1 MAHDYEKRRAGA
13 VLASP
18 LPTAA
23 NIEKLGAYYSALGVA
38 IVAST
43 QETRLDQEKFE
54 QGMTTQQ
61 YIDQI
66 KVNKDPFV
74 AIYDAVQVPADALS
88 LFNELS
94 EPLKLAVFTADWCG
108 DAMSTTPVIL
118 KLADSTP
125 NISLQVFNRDDELEL
140 SNSLL
145 PEHRAGT
152 VPLFVVMDQE
162 MQQMVRFIETAN
174 TLVPDIDAM
183 DAAINEETAGLDEAE
198 QRRAKRG
205 RRTSY
210 RVERAQ
216 AWGEVI
222 LKEFGGLVAD
232 ALAAGQG
239 DLPLEGGTKW
249 PPED

>member
-1 MAHDYEKRRAGA
+1 M
-13 VLASP
+13 
-18 LPTAA
+18 T
-23 NIEKLGAYYSALGVA
+23 SAQGIQL
-38 IVAST
+38 T
-43 QETRLDQEKFE
+43 QEKFD

-66 KVNKDPFV
+66 KVNKEPFV
-74 AIYDAVQVPADALS
+74 KIYETVQVPAGPLS
-88 LFNELS
+88 LFNGLS

-152 VPLFVVMDQE
+152 VPIFVVLDQE
-162 MQQMVRFIETAN
+162 MNQVVRFIETAGA
-174 TLVPDIDAM
+174 LVPQIDAM
-183 DAAINEETAGLDEAE
+183 DAAIDSETAGLSEAE
-198 QRRAKRG
+198 QRQAKRG
-205 RRTSY
+205 RRTSF

-222 LKEFGGLVAD
+222 LEEFSGLVAD
-232 ALAAGQG
+232 ALARSPQER
-239 DLPLEGGTKW
+239 PLEGGTKW

>member
-1 MAHDYEKRRAGA
+1 MA
-13 VLASP
+13 
-18 LPTAA
+18 
-23 NIEKLGAYYSALGVA
+23 SA
-38 IVAST
+38 
-43 QETRLDQEKFE
+43 QESQLDKAKFN
-54 QGMTTQQ
+54 QGMTTLQ

-74 AIYDAVQVPADALS
+74 RIYETVKIPDDS
-88 LFNELS
+88 LNMFNGLS
-94 EPLKLAVFTADWCG
+94 EPLNLAVFTADWCG

-125 NISLQVFNRDDELEL
+125 NIFLQIFNRDDELEL
-140 SNSLL
+140 SNSLI

-152 VPLFVVMDQE
+152 VPIFVVMDKD

-174 TLVPDIDAM
+174 TLVPEIDAM
-183 DAAINEETAGLDEAE
+183 DAAIDQEVAGMDEAE
-198 QRRAKRG
+198 ARRVKRG

-216 AWGEVI
+216 EWGEVI
-222 LKEFGGLVAD
+222 LKEFGGLVSG
-232 ALAAGQG
+232 ALDGGQ
-239 DLPLEGGTKW
+239 LPFEGGTKW

>member
-1 MAHDYEKRRAGA
+1 MAS
-13 VLASP
+13 L
-18 LPTAA
+18 
-23 NIEKLGAYYSALGVA
+23 
-38 IVAST
+38 
-43 QETRLDQEKFE
+43 QETQLTQEKFD

-66 KVNKDPFV
+66 KVNKEPFV
-74 AIYDAVQVPADALS
+74 EIYETVQISADSLS
-88 LFNELS
+88 LFDGLS

-140 SNSLL
+140 SNSFL

-152 VPLFVVMDQE
+152 VPIFVVMDQDMNE
-162 MQQMVRFIETAN
+162 VARFIETAG

-183 DAAINEETAGLDEAE
+183 DAAIDRETAGLSEAK
-198 QRRAKRG
+198 QRQAKRG

-216 AWGEVI
+216 AWGDVI

-232 ALAAGQG
+232 ALAGSPL
-239 DLPLEGGTKW
+239 DRPLEGGTKW

>member
-1 MAHDYEKRRAGA
+1 MASKQKTH
-13 VLASP
+13 L
-18 LPTAA
+18 T
-23 NIEKLGAYYSALGVA
+23 
-38 IVAST
+38 
-43 QETRLDQEKFE
+43 QEKFD

-74 AIYDAVQVPADALS
+74 AIYETLQVPAESLS
-88 LFNELS
+88 LFNGLS

-125 NISLQVFNRDDELEL
+125 NLSVQVFNRDDELEL

-152 VPLFVVMDQE
+152 VPIFVVMDQD
-162 MQQMVRFIETAN
+162 MNQVVRFIETAN
-174 TLVPDIDAM
+174 SLVPDIDAM
-183 DAAINEETAGLDEAE
+183 DAAIDQETAGMDEAE
-198 QRRAKRG
+198 QRQAKRG
-205 RRTSY
+205 RRTSF

-222 LKEFGGLVAD
+222 LKEFGGLVAE
-232 ALAAGQG
+232 ALAGSPQER
-239 DLPLEGGTKW
+239 PLEGGTKW
-249 PPED
+249 PPEG

>member
-1 MAHDYEKRRAGA
+1 MASKQ
-13 VLASP
+13 
-18 LPTAA
+18 
-23 NIEKLGAYYSALGVA
+23 K
-38 IVAST
+38 T
-43 QETRLDQEKFE
+43 QITQEKFD

-74 AIYDAVQVPADALS
+74 AIYEKVQISADSLS
-88 LFNELS
+88 LFDGLS

-125 NISLQVFNRDDELEL
+125 NISVQVFNRDDELEL

-145 PEHRAGT
+145 PENRAGT
-152 VPLFVVMDQE
+152 VPIFVVMDQE
-162 MQQMVRFIETAN
+162 MNQMACFIETAN
-174 TLVPDIDAM
+174 SLVPEIDAM
-183 DAAINEETAGLDEAE
+183 DAAIDQETAALDEAE
-198 QRRAKRG
+198 QRQAKRG

-222 LKEFGGLVAD
+222 LEEFGGLGAE
-232 ALAAGQG
+232 ALAGNPQ
-239 DLPLEGGTKW
+239 DRPLEGGTKW

>member
-1 MAHDYEKRRAGA
+1 
-13 VLASP
+13 
-18 LPTAA
+18 
-23 NIEKLGAYYSALGVA
+23 
-38 IVAST
+38 
-43 QETRLDQEKFE
+43 
-54 QGMTTQQ
+54 MTTQQ
-61 YIDQI
+61 YIEQI

-74 AIYDAVQVPADALS
+74 AIYDAVQVPDESLD
-88 LFNELS
+88 LFNSLS

-152 VPLFVVMDQE
+152 VPIFVLMDQD
-162 MQQMVRFIETAN
+162 MNQMVRFIETAN

-183 DAAINEETAGLDEAE
+183 DAAIDEETAGMDEAE

-222 LKEFGGLVAD
+222 LKEFGGLVSE
-232 ALAAGQG
+232 ALAAGQ
-239 DLPLEGGTKW
+239 DSLPVEGGTKW

>member
-1 MAHDYEKRRAGA
+1 MAS
-13 VLASP
+13 V
-18 LPTAA
+18 
-23 NIEKLGAYYSALGVA
+23 
-38 IVAST
+38 
-43 QETRLDQEKFE
+43 QETQLTQEKFD

-66 KVNKDPFV
+66 KVNKEPFV
-74 AIYDAVQVPADALS
+74 TIYETVQVPADSLS
-88 LFNELS
+88 LFNGLS

-140 SNSLL
+140 SDSFL

-152 VPLFVVMDQE
+152 VPIFVVMDRDMNQ
-162 MQQMVRFIETAN
+162 VARFIETAGA
-174 TLVPDIDAM
+174 LVPDIDAM
-183 DAAINEETAGLDEAE
+183 DAAIEQETAGLSEAE
-198 QRRAKRG
+198 QRQARRG

-222 LKEFGGLVAD
+222 LKEFGGLVAE
-232 ALAAGQG
+232 ALAGSPQNQ
-239 DLPLEGGTKW
+239 PLEGGTKW

>member
-1 MAHDYEKRRAGA
+1 MAS
-13 VLASP
+13 V
-18 LPTAA
+18 
-23 NIEKLGAYYSALGVA
+23 
-38 IVAST
+38 
-43 QETRLDQEKFE
+43 QENQLTQEKFD

-66 KVNKDPFV
+66 KVNKEPFV
-74 AIYDAVQVPADALS
+74 KIYEAVQVPAGPLS
-88 LFNELS
+88 LFDGLS

-152 VPLFVVMDQE
+152 VPIFVVMDQD
-162 MQQMVRFIETAN
+162 MNQMVRFIETAN

-183 DAAINEETAGLDEAE
+183 DAAIDQETSGLDEAA
-198 QRRAKRG
+198 QRQAKRG

-232 ALAAGQG
+232 ALAG
-239 DLPLEGGTKW
+239 DAKDHPLEGGTKW

>member
-1 MAHDYEKRRAGA
+1 M
-13 VLASP
+13 
-18 LPTAA
+18 
-23 NIEKLGAYYSALGVA
+23 
-38 IVAST
+38 AST
-43 QETRLDQEKFE
+43 QQTQITQEKFG

-74 AIYDAVQVPADALS
+74 AIYETVQIPADSLS
-88 LFNELS
+88 LFDGLS
-94 EPLKLAVFTADWCG
+94 EPLNLAVFTADWCG

-125 NISLQVFNRDDELEL
+125 NISVQVFNRDDELEL

-145 PEHRAGT
+145 PENRAGT
-152 VPLFVVMDQE
+152 VPIFVVMDQD
-162 MQQMVRFIETAN
+162 MNQVARFIETAN

-183 DAAINEETAGLDEAE
+183 DAAIDQETAGMDEAE
-198 QRRAKRG
+198 ARQAKRG

-222 LKEFGGLVAD
+222 LKEFGGLVAE
-232 ALAAGQG
+232 ALAGSPG
-239 DLPLEGGTKW
+239 DRPLEGGTKW

>member
-1 MAHDYEKRRAGA
+1 MA
-13 VLASP
+13 
-18 LPTAA
+18 
-23 NIEKLGAYYSALGVA
+23 SAQK
-38 IVAST
+38 T
-43 QETRLDQEKFE
+43 QLTQEKFE

-66 KVNKDPFV
+66 KVNKEPFV
-74 AIYDAVQVPADALS
+74 TIYETVKISADSLS
-88 LFNELS
+88 LFDGLS

-140 SNSLL
+140 SNSFL

-152 VPLFVVMDQE
+152 VPIFVVLDQDMNE
-162 MQQMVRFIETAN
+162 VARFIETAGP
-174 TLVPDIDAM
+174 LVPDIDAM
-183 DAAINEETAGLDEAE
+183 DAAIDQETTGLSEDE
-198 QRRAKRG
+198 QRQAKRG

-216 AWGEVI
+216 AWGDVI
-222 LKEFGGLVAD
+222 LEEFGGLVAD
-232 ALAAGQG
+232 ALAGSPQ
-239 DLPLEGGTKW
+239 DRPLEGGTKW

>member
-1 MAHDYEKRRAGA
+1 M
-13 VLASP
+13 
-18 LPTAA
+18 T
-23 NIEKLGAYYSALGVA
+23 SA
-38 IVAST
+38 
-43 QETRLDQEKFE
+43 QETQLTQEKFD
-54 QGMTTQQ
+54 QGMTTKQ

-66 KVNKDPFV
+66 KVNKEPFV
-74 AIYDAVQVPADALS
+74 KIYETVQVPDGPLG
-88 LFNELS
+88 LFNGLS

-152 VPLFVVMDQE
+152 VPIFVLMDHE
-162 MQQMVRFIETAN
+162 MNQVVRFIETAGA
-174 TLVPDIDAM
+174 LVPEIDAM
-183 DAAINEETAGLDEAE
+183 DAAIDQETAGLSEAE
-198 QRRAKRG
+198 QRQARRG
-205 RRTSY
+205 RRTSF
-210 RVERAQ
+210 RVEHAQ

-222 LKEFGGLVAD
+222 LEEFSSLVTD
-232 ALAAGQG
+232 ALARNSQ
-239 DLPLEGGTKW
+239 DRPIEGGTKW

>member
-1 MAHDYEKRRAGA
+1 MA
-13 VLASP
+13 
-18 LPTAA
+18 
-23 NIEKLGAYYSALGVA
+23 SAQGTHL
-38 IVAST
+38 T
-43 QETRLDQEKFE
+43 KEKFD

-66 KVNKDPFV
+66 KVNKEPFV
-74 AIYDAVQVPADALS
+74 SIYEAVQVPDSTLD
-88 LFNELS
+88 LFNGLS
-94 EPLKLAVFTADWCG
+94 GPLNLAVFTADWCG

-125 NISLQVFNRDDELEL
+125 NLSLQVFNRDDELEL

-152 VPLFVVMDQE
+152 VPIFVVMDQD
-162 MQQMVRFIETAN
+162 MNQLVRFIETAN
-174 TLVPDIDAM
+174 ALVPDIDAM
-183 DAAINEETAGLDEAE
+183 DAVIDQETAGLDEAE
-198 QRRAKRG
+198 ERRAKRG

-216 AWGEVI
+216 QWGEVI
-222 LKEFGGLVAD
+222 LSEFGGLVVD
-232 ALAAGQG
+232 AIAKSPQER
-239 DLPLEGGTKW
+239 PVEGGTKW

>member
-1 MAHDYEKRRAGA
+1 MASKQ
-13 VLASP
+13 
-18 LPTAA
+18 
-23 NIEKLGAYYSALGVA
+23 K
-38 IVAST
+38 T
-43 QETRLDQEKFE
+43 QLTQEKFD

-74 AIYDAVQVPADALS
+74 AIYETLQVPAESLS
-88 LFNELS
+88 LFNGLS

-125 NISLQVFNRDDELEL
+125 NLSVQVFNRDDELEL

-152 VPLFVVMDQE
+152 VPIFVVMDQD
-162 MQQMVRFIETAN
+162 MNQVVRFIETAN
-174 TLVPDIDAM
+174 SLVPDIDAM
-183 DAAINEETAGLDEAE
+183 DAAIDQETAGMDEAE
-198 QRRAKRG
+198 QRQAKRG
-205 RRTSY
+205 RRTSF

-222 LKEFGGLVAD
+222 LKEFGGLVAE
-232 ALAAGQG
+232 ALAGSPQ
-239 DLPLEGGTKW
+239 DRPLEGGTKW
-249 PPED
+249 PPEG

>member
-1 MAHDYEKRRAGA
+1 MAS
-13 VLASP
+13 V
-18 LPTAA
+18 
-23 NIEKLGAYYSALGVA
+23 
-38 IVAST
+38 
-43 QETRLDQEKFE
+43 QETQLTQEKFE

-66 KVNKDPFV
+66 KVNKEPFV
-74 AIYDAVQVPADALS
+74 KIYETVQVPADSLN
-88 LFNELS
+88 LFNGLR

-140 SNSLL
+140 SNSFL

-152 VPLFVVMDQE
+152 VPIFVVLDQH
-162 MQQMVRFIETAN
+162 MNQVVRFIETAGS
-174 TLVPDIDAM
+174 LVPDIDAM
-183 DAAINEETAGLDEAE
+183 DAAIDQETAGMSDAE
-198 QRRAKRG
+198 QRQARRG

-222 LKEFGGLVAD
+222 LNEFRGLVAD
-232 ALAAGQG
+232 ALARNPR
-239 DLPLEGGTKW
+239 DRPVEGGTKW

>member
-1 MAHDYEKRRAGA
+1 M
-13 VLASP
+13 
-18 LPTAA
+18 
-23 NIEKLGAYYSALGVA
+23 
-38 IVAST
+38 AST
-43 QETRLDQEKFE
+43 QETRLDQDKFE

-61 YIDQI
+61 YIEQI

-74 AIYDAVQVPADALS
+74 AIYDAIQVPDEALG
-88 LFNELS
+88 LFNGLS

-152 VPLFVVMDQE
+152 VPIFVLMDQD
-162 MQQMVRFIETAN
+162 MNQMVRFIETAN

-183 DAAINEETAGLDEAE
+183 DAAIDEETAGMDEAE

-222 LKEFGGLVAD
+222 LKEFGGLVSE
-232 ALAAGQG
+232 ALAAGQ
-239 DLPLEGGTKW
+239 DSLPVEGGTKW

>member
-1 MAHDYEKRRAGA
+1 MTSKQ
-13 VLASP
+13 
-18 LPTAA
+18 
-23 NIEKLGAYYSALGVA
+23 K
-38 IVAST
+38 T
-43 QETRLDQEKFE
+43 QLTQEKFD

-74 AIYDAVQVPADALS
+74 AIYETLQVPGESLS
-88 LFNELS
+88 LFNGLS

-108 DAMSTTPVIL
+108 DAVSTTPVIL

-125 NISLQVFNRDDELEL
+125 NLSVQVFNRDDELEL

-152 VPLFVVMDQE
+152 VPIFVVMDQD
-162 MQQMVRFIETAN
+162 MNQVVRFIETAN
-174 TLVPDIDAM
+174 SLVPDIDAM
-183 DAAINEETAGLDEAE
+183 DAAIDQETAGMDEAE
-198 QRRAKRG
+198 QRQAKRG
-205 RRTSY
+205 RRTSF

-222 LKEFGGLVAD
+222 LKEFGGLVAE
-232 ALAAGQG
+232 ALAGSPQ
-239 DLPLEGGTKW
+239 DRPLEGGTKW
-249 PPED
+249 PPEG

>member
-1 MAHDYEKRRAGA
+1 MA
-13 VLASP
+13 
-18 LPTAA
+18 
-23 NIEKLGAYYSALGVA
+23 SA
-38 IVAST
+38 
-43 QETRLDQEKFE
+43 QESQLDKAKFN
-54 QGMTTQQ
+54 QGMTTLQ

-74 AIYDAVQVPADALS
+74 RIYETVKIPDDS
-88 LFNELS
+88 LNMFNGLS
-94 EPLKLAVFTADWCG
+94 EPLNLAVFTADWCG

-125 NISLQVFNRDDELEL
+125 NIFLQVFNRDDELEL
-140 SNSLL
+140 SNSLI

-152 VPLFVVMDQE
+152 VPIFVVMDKD

-174 TLVPDIDAM
+174 TLVPEIDAM
-183 DAAINEETAGLDEAE
+183 DAAIDQEVAGMDEAE
-198 QRRAKRG
+198 ARRVKRG

-216 AWGEVI
+216 EWGEVI
-222 LKEFGGLVAD
+222 LKEFGGLVSG
-232 ALAAGQG
+232 ALDGGQ
-239 DLPLEGGTKW
+239 LPFEGGTKW

>member
-1 MAHDYEKRRAGA
+1 M
-13 VLASP
+13 
-18 LPTAA
+18 
-23 NIEKLGAYYSALGVA
+23 
-38 IVAST
+38 AST
-43 QETRLDQEKFE
+43 QETQLTQEKFD

-74 AIYDAVQVPADALS
+74 SIYEAVQIPADSLS
-88 LFNELS
+88 LFNGLS
-94 EPLKLAVFTADWCG
+94 EPLKLAIFTADWCG

-118 KLADSTP
+118 KLADSIP

-152 VPLFVVMDQE
+152 VPIFVVMDQD
-162 MQQMVRFIETAN
+162 MNQKVRFIETAN
-174 TLVPDIDAM
+174 TLVPAIDAM
-183 DAAINEETAGLDEAE
+183 DEAIDQETAGMDEAE
-198 QRRAKRG
+198 ARQAKRG
-205 RRTSY
+205 RRNAY
-210 RVERAQ
+210 RVEHAR

-222 LKEFGGLVAD
+222 LKEFVGLVAE
-232 ALAAGQG
+232 ALAGKPE
-239 DLPLEGGTKW
+239 DLPLQGGTKW

>member
-1 MAHDYEKRRAGA
+1 M
-13 VLASP
+13 
-18 LPTAA
+18 
-23 NIEKLGAYYSALGVA
+23 
-38 IVAST
+38 AST
-43 QETRLDQEKFE
+43 QDIQLDEGKFQ
-54 QGMTTQQ
+54 QGMTSQQ

-74 AIYDAVQVPADALS
+74 EIYNTVQISDKTLDVFDGLA
-88 LFNELS
+88 
-94 EPLKLAVFTADWCG
+94 EPLNLAVFTADWCG

-125 NISLQVFNRDDELEL
+125 NLSLQVFNRDDELEL

-152 VPLFVVMDQE
+152 VPIFVVMDQ
-162 MQQMVRFIETAN
+162 QMDQVVRFIETAN
-174 TLVPDIDAM
+174 SLVPDIDAM
-183 DAAINEETAGLDEAE
+183 DAAIEQETAGLDEAE
-198 QRRAKRG
+198 QRRARRG

-216 AWGEVI
+216 AWGDVI
-222 LKEFGGLVAD
+222 LKEFSRLVAD
-232 ALAAGQG
+232 ALAGNPQ
-239 DLPLEGGTKW
+239 DRPVYGGTKW

>member
-1 MAHDYEKRRAGA
+1 MTHDYGKRRAG
-13 VLASP
+13 VDLANP
-18 LPTAA
+18 LPIAA
-23 NIEKLGAYYSALGVA
+23 NIEKLGAYYSTLGVA

-74 AIYDAVQVPADALS
+74 AIYDAVQVPADSLS

-162 MQQMVRFIETAN
+162 MQQMIRFIETAN

-183 DAAINEETAGLDEAE
+183 DAAIDEETAGMDEAE

-232 ALAAGQG
+232 ALAAGHG

>member
-1 MAHDYEKRRAGA
+1 MA
-13 VLASP
+13 
-18 LPTAA
+18 
-23 NIEKLGAYYSALGVA
+23 SA
-38 IVAST
+38 
-43 QETRLDQEKFE
+43 QETQLTQEKFD

-74 AIYDAVQVPADALS
+74 SIYEAVQVTADSLS
-88 LFNELS
+88 LFNGLS

-118 KLADSTP
+118 KLADSIP

-152 VPLFVVMDQE
+152 VPIFVVMDQD
-162 MQQMVRFIETAN
+162 MNQKVRFIETAN
-174 TLVPDIDAM
+174 TLVPAIDAM
-183 DAAINEETAGLDEAE
+183 DETIDQETAGMDEAE
-198 QRRAKRG
+198 ARQAKRG
-205 RRTSY
+205 RRNAY
-210 RVERAQ
+210 RVEHAR

-232 ALAAGQG
+232 ALAGKPE
-239 DLPLEGGTKW
+239 DLPLQGGTKW
-249 PPED
+249 PPGD

>member
-1 MAHDYEKRRAGA
+1 MA
-13 VLASP
+13 
-18 LPTAA
+18 AA
-23 NIEKLGAYYSALGVA
+23 QGN
-38 IVAST
+38 
-43 QETRLDQEKFE
+43 QLDQAKFN

-74 AIYDAVQVPADALS
+74 EIYETVKIPDDS
-88 LFNELS
+88 LNIFNGLS
-94 EPLKLAVFTADWCG
+94 EPLNLAVFTADWCG

-118 KLADSTP
+118 KLADSTS

-152 VPLFVVMDQE
+152 VPIFVVMDKD
-162 MQQMVRFIETAN
+162 MKQMIRFIETAN

-183 DAAINEETAGLDEAE
+183 DAAIDQEVSGMEEAE
-198 QRRAKRG
+198 ARRARRG

-222 LKEFGGLVAD
+222 LKEFGGLVSD
-232 ALAAGQG
+232 ALGGG

>member
-1 MAHDYEKRRAGA
+1 MA
-13 VLASP
+13 
-18 LPTAA
+18 
-23 NIEKLGAYYSALGVA
+23 SA
-38 IVAST
+38 
-43 QETRLDQEKFE
+43 QENQLDQAKFN

-74 AIYDAVQVPADALS
+74 EIYETVKIPDDS
-88 LFNELS
+88 LNIFSGLR
-94 EPLKLAVFTADWCG
+94 EPLNLAVFTADWCG

-125 NISLQVFNRDDELEL
+125 NIFLQVFNRDDELEL
-140 SNSLL
+140 SNSLI

-152 VPLFVVMDQE
+152 VPIFVVMDKD

-174 TLVPDIDAM
+174 SLVPEIDAM
-183 DAAINEETAGLDEAE
+183 DAAIDQEVEGIDEGE
-198 QRRAKRG
+198 VGRVKRG
-205 RRTSY
+205 RRPSY

-222 LKEFGGLVAD
+222 LKEFGGLGAD
-232 ALAAGQG
+232 ALGGG
-239 DLPLEGGTKW
+239 DLPFEGGTKW

>member
-1 MAHDYEKRRAGA
+1 M
-13 VLASP
+13 
-18 LPTAA
+18 
-23 NIEKLGAYYSALGVA
+23 
-38 IVAST
+38 AST
-43 QETRLDQEKFE
+43 QENQLDQAKFD
-54 QGMTTQQ
+54 QGMTTKE

-66 KVNKDPFV
+66 KVNKEPF
-74 AIYDAVQVPADALS
+74 AEIYETVNVPDDSLS
-88 LFNELS
+88 IFNRLS

-152 VPLFVVMDQE
+152 VPIFVVMDNG
-162 MQQMVRFIETAN
+162 MRQMVRFIETAN

-183 DAAINEETAGLDEAE
+183 DAAIDQEIAGLDEAE
-198 QRRAKRG
+198 ARRARRG
-205 RRTSY
+205 RRTSF

-222 LKEFGGLVAD
+222 LKEFGGLVSD
-232 ALAAGQG
+232 ALSGRHG